1 MSATISR
8 GLGDDDTARN
18 MADALTYL
26 GRVARDA
33 GYHSVIADIFALR
46 DKMDTIARAEE
57 ANRLKRAN
65 A

>member
-1 MSATISR
+1 MTATCREPCSE
-8 GLGDDDTARN
+8 DTASN

-33 GYHSVIADIFALR
+33 GYHALVGDILAIR
-46 DKMDTIARAEE
+46 DKLNCIARAEE
-57 ANRLKRAN
+57 AARARRAN